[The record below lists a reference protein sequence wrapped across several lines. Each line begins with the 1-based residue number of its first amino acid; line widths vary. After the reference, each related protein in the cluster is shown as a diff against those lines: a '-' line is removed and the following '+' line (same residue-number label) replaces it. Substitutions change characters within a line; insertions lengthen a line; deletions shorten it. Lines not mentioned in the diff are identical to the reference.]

1 MYRSLALLTG
11 GLVWLSTAAVYAGD
25 PLLEQLYGSGVHAY
39 FSGMNSRSPDQAEE
53 HFRKA
58 HELLSNAISGET
70 KDPRAHYF
78 RGLVYIRLGR
88 GTEAEIDFEKG
99 SQLES
104 SGDLDNVNRVAKS
117 LERVQG
123 ADRVKLE
130 DHRFKA
136 RMAALKEA
144 QKVQKA
150 RYEQV
155 RREEE
160 RVLREHVEAVPDQP
174 VDVAL
179 PAENDDPFAVAP
191 EDQPPEAAPAA
202 TDDPFA
208 PGPAEPAVPM
218 DDDPFAAEPEQPAEQ
233 PAPVGGQPKPGGVL
247 GAVVRSLGKAVGGGD
262 QPATPTEPAIPG
274 GADPFDADPGAA
286 APAAEP
292 AIPGGADP
300 FGADPGAAAPA
311 AEPAIPGGADP
322 FGADPGAAAP
332 AAEPAIP
339 GGADPF
345 GADPGAAAPAAEPA
359 IPGGADPF
367 GADPGAA
374 APPAEPVIPG
384 GADPGAAPVGDDPFS
399 AEPPVPAEPAAPAAD
414 DPFGGAAAAPAK
426 AAPAPAA
433 GGAAAD
439 PNDPFAAEPV
449 APAQKMAPATDDPFA
464 AEPAPSTQKMPAAP
478 ANDPFAN

>member
-300 FGADPGAAAPA
+300 FGADPGAAAP
-311 AEPAIPGGADP
+311 
-322 FGADPGAAAP
+322 
-332 AAEPAIP
+332 
-339 GGADPF
+339 
-345 GADPGAAAPAAEPA
+345 
-359 IPGGADPF
+359 
-367 GADPGAA
+367 
-374 APPAEPVIPG
+374 PAEPVIPG